1 MEIDYKLIGQRIR
14 DARKKKKISQEALSE
29 KIDVSVAYLSR
40 IERGHPGSLNK
51 YAQIS
56 RILDIKLE
64 YLLTGTIV
72 KREDYLDQ
80 ELYET
85 LIKCTPTKQRLIY
98 NIAKIV
104 SNAKF
109 I

>member
-14 DARKKKKISQEALSE
+14 DARKKKKISQETLSE
-29 KIDVSVAYLSR
+29 GLDVSVAYLSR
-40 IERGHPGSLNK
+40 IERGHAASLNR
-51 YAQIS
+51 YAKIS
-56 RILDIKLE
+56 RMLDVKLE
-64 YLLTGTIV
+64 YLITGAVV